1 MSKLNTFLYFTP
13 LFFVLYFFIKKNDKL
28 KKIYKSDVSFDE
40 GAEIIR
46 NELDSISGVGERG
59 FEVSDFIKNDINS
72 EPDAK
77 KFKSKYDGDTYLY
90 SIIYLFFRKYKVFG
104 FLATS
109 LFVLLL
115 LMQIV
120 F

>member
-1 MSKLNTFLYFTP
+1 MKNLNLFLYFSP
-13 LFFVLYFFIKKNDKL
+13 LLFVIYFFIKKNNKL
-28 KKIYKSDVSFDE
+28 KNIYKSDVSFDE

-46 NELDSISGVGERG
+46 NELDSISGAGEG
-59 FEVSDFIKNDINS
+59 NFEVSDLIGSDINS
-72 EPDAK
+72 EHDDK
-77 KFKSKYDGDTYLY
+77 RFKSKYDGDTYLY
-90 SIIYLFFRKYKVFG
+90 SIIFLFFRKYKVFG

>member
-46 NELDSISGVGERG
+46 NELDSISGVGEG
-59 FEVSDFIKNDINS
+59 DFEVSDFIKNDINS
-72 EPDAK
+72 EPDDK
-77 KFKSKYDGDTYLY
+77 KLKSKYDGDTYIY
-90 SIIYLFFRKYKVFG
+90 SIIFLFFRKHKVFG
-104 FLATS
+104 FIVTS